1 MVGVGRVRGL
11 SISVYWM
18 LLSMAKLVDQ
28 KKILSIFEKIAKIEN
43 FPIFGPKSHFFVKK
57 PIFCQYF
64 FLGFSIPHQLP
75 FLLYTFDKPFN
86 KLPIPWG
93 MTGNPRP
100 HFCLSPIFHRKW
112 GICYFWPTPQIF
124 FTLPFFTPYFSN
136 TITLMLTN
144 TYVTM

>member
-1 MVGVGRVRGL
+1 MVGVGVVTPL

-43 FPIFGPKSHFFVKK
+43 FPIFGPKNHFFVKK

-100 HFCLSPIFHRKW
+100 HFCLSPIFPRKW
-112 GICYFWPTPQIF
+112 GINF
-124 FTLPFFTPYFSN
+124 FGYPLKFFSPLPFSHHIAQPP
-136 TITLMLTN
+136 
-144 TYVTM
+144 